1 MALLLGASL
10 WWFLRAPEPGT
21 WTPAETAL
29 LRSLWIGSLPP
40 LQADPGNAVADNP
53 RAARLGQRL
62 FFDTRLSGNGA
73 VACATC
79 HQPERQFTDGLE
91 VAVGMGR
98 GERNTMPLAGV
109 AYSPWMFW
117 DGRKD
122 SLWSQALGPLE
133 SPLEHGGSRQQYV
146 ELLSTDE
153 LYRSEYEALFGPLP
167 AVPGEEPATTRA
179 FVNIGKAIAAYER
192 LLIPGAGRFDRYVQ
206 SVLEGDGTPVASIL
220 SVDEIAGL
228 RLFIGKAQCI
238 NCHNGPLFTNN
249 EFHNTAVLP
258 ARGKLPSLG
267 RVTAVRELMA
277 DAFNCL
283 GEFNDEANANCA
295 ELRFARTGDELIA
308 TQKTP
313 SLRNVG
319 LTAPYMHAGQ
329 MHSLADII
337 DQYNRAPLAMVGHN
351 EATPLDLSRRQRR
364 QLEAFLHTLDSPLA
378 TDPEW
383 LAAPR

>member
-220 SVDEIAGL
+220 SEI
-228 RLFIGKAQCI
+228 
-238 NCHNGPLFTNN
+238 
-249 EFHNTAVLP
+249 
-258 ARGKLPSLG
+258 G
-267 RVTAVRELMA
+267 RAHV
-277 DAFNCL
+277 
-283 GEFNDEANANCA
+283 
-295 ELRFARTGDELIA
+295 
-308 TQKTP
+308 
-313 SLRNVG
+313 
-319 LTAPYMHAGQ
+319 
-329 MHSLADII
+329 
-337 DQYNRAPLAMVGHN
+337 
-351 EATPLDLSRRQRR
+351 
-364 QLEAFLHTLDSPLA
+364 
-378 TDPEW
+378 
-383 LAAPR
+383 